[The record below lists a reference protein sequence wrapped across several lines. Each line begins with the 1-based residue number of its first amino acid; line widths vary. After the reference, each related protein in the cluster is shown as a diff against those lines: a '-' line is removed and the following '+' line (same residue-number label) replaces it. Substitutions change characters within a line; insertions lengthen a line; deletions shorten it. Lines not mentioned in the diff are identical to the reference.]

1 MSIGQDNDGNI
12 NYNFLVFP
20 SFLNSWMNKL
30 TNEGKGKDPGTIRKT
45 VKEFIGLGVAKKS
58 GLFKTKIFK
67 KFQFY
72 YISGA
77 TH

>member
-1 MSIGQDNDGNI
+1 
-12 NYNFLVFP
+12 
-20 SFLNSWMNKL
+20 MNKL